1 MRSLLHEILSLVTWF
16 GDSGFLL
23 PASVWIALWLGVR
36 RATRPSAL
44 LWLLL
49 FGLGSSLILASKLAF
64 LGWGIGSIRL
74 NFTGISGHTA
84 ISASVWPVAAWLIVS
99 RWDHRVRV
107 AAAVA
112 GCLFAGLIGL
122 TRIALDA
129 HSWSE
134 VIVGYGLGLA
144 VSGSFLW
151 WQHQLPHPRV
161 SWTLVLVSLATPLLF
176 LQPGMPAPTQGLL
189 ERIAVRLAGIDR
201 PFTREDLLSGQRPQ
215 PRQGIG

>member
-1 MRSLLHEILSLVTWF
+1 MRSLLHEILYLVTWF

-23 PASVWIALWLGVR
+23 PASVWIALWLGLR
-36 RATRPSAL
+36 RETRPSAL

-49 FGLGSSLILASKLAF
+49 FGLGGGVVLVSKLAF
-64 LGWGIGSIRL
+64 LGWGIGIARV
-74 NFTGISGHTA
+74 NFTGISGHTSIA
-84 ISASVWPVAAWLIVS
+84 ASVWPVTFWLMVS

-112 GCLFAGLIGL
+112 GCLFAGLIGV
-122 TRIALDA
+122 TRLLLDA

-134 VIVGYGLGLA
+134 VIIGYGLGLA

-151 WQHQLPHPRV
+151 WQHRLPHPRV
-161 SWTLVLVSLATPLLF
+161 SWSLVLVSLATPLLF

-189 ERIAVRLAGIDR
+189 ELIAMRLAGIDR
-201 PFTREDLLSGQRPQ
+201 PYTREDLHNGSHPDS
-215 PRQGIG
+215 IG